1 VDLGL
6 KGRVAAITAASKG
19 LGRAC
24 ALALAA
30 EGCEVA
36 ICARGEEALRATEQD
51 IAALGVRV
59 HAVTADVDNVEDCR
73 RFVDGAASALGR
85 LDVLVPISGGPP
97 PGPFE
102 AHDDHAW
109 TKALEGNLLSVV
121 RLSTAAVPHMR
132 RGGWGRIVAVTSISA
147 KQPID
152 GLILSNASRAGAT
165 GFLKTLATELAAEGI
180 TVNNVLPGSH
190 LTDRIRSLAQEQAVR
205 AGTDPN
211 DMIRAFEAQ
220 IPMRRLGRPE
230 ELAAVVT
237 FLASEQ
243 AAFVTGASIQVDGG
257 ASRGLL

>member
-6 KGRVAAITAASKG
+6 KGRAAAVTAASKG

-30 EGCEVA
+30 EGCDVA
-36 ICARGEEALRATEQD
+36 ICARGEQALRATEAD
-51 IAALGVRV
+51 LRALGVQV
-59 HAVTADVDNVEDCR
+59 HAVTADMDKADDCR
-73 RFVDGAASALGR
+73 RFVDDSANALGR

-97 PGPFE
+97 PGPFD
-102 AHDDHAW
+102 AHDDETW
-109 TKALEGNLLSVV
+109 VRALEGNLLSVV

-165 GFLKTLATELAAEGI
+165 GFLKTLANELAAEGI
-180 TVNNVLPGSH
+180 TVNSVLPGSH
-190 LTDRIRSLAQEQAVR
+190 LTDRIRSLAEEQAAR
-205 AGTDPN
+205 AGMSPD
-211 DMIRAFEAQ
+211 DMIRAFETQ

-230 ELAAVVT
+230 ELAAVVA
-237 FLASEQ
+237 FLASEG
-243 AAFVTGASIQVDGG
+243 ASFVTGVAIQVDGG
-257 ASRGLL
+257 TFRGLL